1 MCERVMMKY
10 STIQS
15 IRAQLRGD
23 HQMDPYQ
30 CCYGCVAFLQKLLIM
45 FYLSLFYTCFCES
58 ELNCMKKKML
68 SKKKWSPT

>member
-23 HQMDPYQ
+23 HPMDPYQ
-30 CCYGCVAFLQKLLIM
+30 CCYGCVAFLEKLLIM
-45 FYLSLFYTCFCES
+45 FYLSLFYTYFYES
-58 ELNCMKKKML
+58 ELNCMKKKM
-68 SKKKWSPT
+68 